1 MNKKLLNLVILS
13 IIFLLAIEFFLY
25 PQEIKAKNKIHSHLL
40 DSIKFDSS
48 TNQTLEILISKY
60 GKLAKSLPIND
71 LMVKIALEFVGTP
84 YVSNTLEGEPE
95 RCSVNLKGM
104 DCVTFFENS
113 LNIARFLKNGENKTE
128 LLGKY
133 TLQTRYRNGII
144 TDYSS
149 RLHYTADWIFQNV
162 QNKIIK
168 DVSKDLK
175 GQPIKFN
182 VNFMSKNPIY
192 YSALKSHPQLISKI
206 KSFEDT
212 INTRTYYYVPSVKI
226 KNIENKLKN
235 GDIIAIVT
243 SKQGLDYSHTGMIYV
258 DVKGN
263 RRFLHASSSQKKIV
277 IDTTISEYIKKV
289 KSDIGI
295 TVLRPLNSNL
305 EK

>member
-1 MNKKLLNLVILS
+1 MNKKLLNLVIFTFT
-13 IIFLLAIEFFLY
+13 FLLAMQLFYY
-25 PQEIKAKNKIHSHLL
+25 PREVEAKNKIHSHLL
-40 DSIKFDSS
+40 DSINFDSS
-48 TNQTLEILISKY
+48 TNQTLEMLISKY
-60 GKLAKSLPIND
+60 GKLAKSLSIND

-84 YVSNTLEGEPE
+84 YVSNTLESEPE
-95 RCSVNLKGM
+95 KCSINLKGM

-128 LLGKY
+128 ILGKY
-133 TLQTRYRNGII
+133 IAQTRYRNGII
-144 TDYSS
+144 SDYSS
-149 RLHYTADWIFQNV
+149 RLHYTAEWIFQNV

-168 DVSKDLK
+168 DITKDLNGK
-175 GQPIKFN
+175 KIKFN

-192 YSALKSHPQLISKI
+192 YSALKSHPELISKI
-206 KSFEDT
+206 KSFEVN

-243 SKQGLDYSHTGMIYV
+243 SKPGLDYSHTGMIYV
-258 DVKGN
+258 DINGN

-277 IDTTISEYIKKV
+277 IDTTISDYIKKV

-295 TVLRPLNSNL
+295 TVLRPFNSNQV
-305 EK
+305 K